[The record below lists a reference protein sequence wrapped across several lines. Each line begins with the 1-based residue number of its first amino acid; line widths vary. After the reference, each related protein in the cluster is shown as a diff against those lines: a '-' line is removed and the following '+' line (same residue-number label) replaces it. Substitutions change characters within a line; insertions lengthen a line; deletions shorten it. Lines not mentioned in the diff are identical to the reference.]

1 MNSPLLILFIAGL
14 GPELEELM
22 VEGFLLQVTL
32 PETEQLYRYLLY
44 KLAPQ
49 PSNSAPCGNNTEEEQ
64 ESQRGSPQHIKVM
77 TIYGLWIIF
86 SITLYLTS
94 VVFGVFIVIF
104 LSQRRMEFPVSRR
117 RWWTVRAKGPSDV
130 RKAPTRSTARRP
142 RSSAKRSPRKAK
154 REVKKPR
161 GLVLPHT
168 QCLTLLLRIQ
178 RRTTHCVL
186 HHGAESPRAT
196 RFVYYVYFIQ
206 GLRHP
211 IWVLTDLCSNVQY
224 TKW

>member
-104 LSQRRMEFPVSRR
+104 LSQCRMEFPVSRR
-117 RWWTVRAKGPSDV
+117 RW
-130 RKAPTRSTARRP
+130 
-142 RSSAKRSPRKAK
+142 
-154 REVKKPR
+154 
-161 GLVLPHT
+161 
-168 QCLTLLLRIQ
+168 
-178 RRTTHCVL
+178 
-186 HHGAESPRAT
+186 
-196 RFVYYVYFIQ
+196 
-206 GLRHP
+206 
-211 IWVLTDLCSNVQY
+211 
-224 TKW
+224 